1 MSVVHNIY
9 RYKLSESII
18 ELIKEFTDIHK
29 YDDRKTYKE
38 AWLQYCKENEEV
50 ISREENRLIE
60 TGYKGNVMD
69 KMFKSGRYYYIKKK
83 NNKMNEN
90 KIINLTNEL
99 YDVSQLENTKLFV
112 SKLVNYIESTL
123 TQFESSK
130 DEPGME
136 VNADNFHQLR
146 EILYEV
152 LIYNIPVFEVV
163 YALLKE
169 MMNLMT
175 HEQSNVLMKNTYI
188 FFRLYNNNYRPIFHL
203 EKFVLDIISIL
214 TQHDTI

>member
-83 NNKMNEN
+83 NNTDKVPVKRREYITMDNDIIN
-90 KIINLTNEL
+90 KIDIHIQLNMTNKDYKPANGYMDFINNN
-99 YDVSQLENTKLFV
+99 DKM
-112 SKLVNYIESTL
+112 I
-123 TQFESSK
+123 K
-130 DEPGME
+130 DEKE
-136 VNADNFHQLR
+136 R
-146 EILYEV
+146 ILSE
-152 LIYNIPVFEVV
+152 
-163 YALLKE
+163 
-169 MMNLMT
+169 
-175 HEQSNVLMKNTYI
+175 
-188 FFRLYNNNYRPIFHL
+188 YNNID
-203 EKFVLDIISIL
+203 EKSFYLKIKKTYKNRYYMLSRI
-214 TQHDTI
+214 